1 MVSISYT
8 QEFRKQAK
16 RLAKKYRSLAD
27 DLEAFVDEL
36 SQNPNMG
43 KDLGSG
49 VRKIR
54 MAVKSKGKGKSGG
67 MRVIT
72 FSVIVSQTDTEI
84 TLLTVYDKSEKESIS
99 DKEIKKMLLES
110 IEQR

>member
-1 MVSISYT
+1 M
-8 QEFRKQAK
+8 
-16 RLAKKYRSLAD
+16 
-27 DLEAFVDEL
+27 EAFVSEL
-36 SQNPNMG
+36 SQNPNIG
-43 KDLGSG
+43 TDLGNG

-72 FSVIVSQTDTEI
+72 FNIIIDRTDTEI
-84 TLLTVYDKSEKESIS
+84 TLLSMYDKSGKESIS
-99 DKEIKKMLLES
+99 DKEIKMLLES

>member
-1 MVSISYT
+1 MVDISYT

-27 DLEAFVDEL
+27 DLEAFVSEL
-36 SQNPNMG
+36 SQNPNIG
-43 KDLGSG
+43 TDLGNG

-72 FSVIVSQTDTEI
+72 LNVIIDRTDTEI
-84 TLLTVYDKSEKESIS
+84 TLLSMYDKSGKESIS
-99 DKEIKKMLLES
+99 DKEIKMLLES

>member
-27 DLEAFVDEL
+27 DLQAFVDEL

-49 VRKIR
+49 VREIR

-72 FSVIVSQTDTEI
+72 FNVIVDQTDTEI

-99 DKEIKKMLLES
+99 DKEIKMLFES

>member
-27 DLEAFVDEL
+27 DLEAFVD
-36 SQNPNMG
+36 MG

>member
-27 DLEAFVDEL
+27 DLQASVDEL

-72 FSVIVSQTDTEI
+72 FNVIVNQTDTEI

-99 DKEIKKMLLES
+99 DKEIKMLLES

>member
-1 MVSISYT
+1 M
-8 QEFRKQAK
+8 
-16 RLAKKYRSLAD
+16 
-27 DLEAFVDEL
+27 DEL

-54 MAVKSKGKGKSGG
+54 MAVKSKRKGKSGG

-72 FSVIVSQTDTEI
+72 FNVIVNQTDTEI

-99 DKEIKKMLLES
+99 DKEIKMLLES

>member
-1 MVSISYT
+1 MVVISYT

-27 DLEAFVDEL
+27 DLEAFVNEL

-43 KDLGSG
+43 KDLGNG

-72 FSVIVSQTDTEI
+72 FNVIIDRTDTEI
-84 TLLTVYDKSEKESIS
+84 TLLSMYDKSEKESIS
-99 DKEIKKMLLES
+99 DKEIKTLLES

>member
-1 MVSISYT
+1 MVVISYT

-27 DLEAFVDEL
+27 DLEAFVNEL

-43 KDLGSG
+43 KDLGNG

-72 FSVIVSQTDTEI
+72 FNVIIDRT
-84 TLLTVYDKSEKESIS
+84 TLLSMYDKSEKESIS
-99 DKEIKKMLLES
+99 DKEIKMLLES

>member
-1 MVSISYT
+1 M
-8 QEFRKQAK
+8 
-16 RLAKKYRSLAD
+16 
-27 DLEAFVDEL
+27 
-36 SQNPNMG
+36 
-43 KDLGSG
+43 
-49 VRKIR
+49 RKIR

-72 FSVIVSQTDTEI
+72 FNVIVDQADTEI

-99 DKEIKKMLLES
+99 DKEIRMLLES

>member
-1 MVSISYT
+1 M
-8 QEFRKQAK
+8 
-16 RLAKKYRSLAD
+16 
-27 DLEAFVDEL
+27 EAFVSEL

-43 KDLGSG
+43 TDLGNG

-72 FSVIVSQTDTEI
+72 FNVIIDRTDTEI
-84 TLLTVYDKSEKESIS
+84 TLLSMYDKSEKESIS
-99 DKEIKKMLLES
+99 DKEIKMLLES

>member
-1 MVSISYT
+1 MVVISYT

-16 RLAKKYRSLAD
+16 RLAKKYRSLVD
-27 DLEAFVDEL
+27 DLEAFVSEL
-36 SQNPNMG
+36 SQNPNIG
-43 KDLGSG
+43 TDLGNG

-72 FSVIVSQTDTEI
+72 FNVIIDRTDTEI
-84 TLLTVYDKSEKESIS
+84 TLLSMYDKSEKESIS
-99 DKEIKKMLLES
+99 DKEIKMLLES

>member
-1 MVSISYT
+1 MVVISYT

-27 DLEAFVDEL
+27 DLEAFVSEL

-43 KDLGSG
+43 TDLGNG

-72 FSVIVSQTDTEI
+72 LNVIIDRTDTEI
-84 TLLTVYDKSEKESIS
+84 TLLSMYDKSGKESIS
-99 DKEIKKMLLES
+99 DKEIKMLLES

>member
-1 MVSISYT
+1 MVVISYT

-27 DLEAFVDEL
+27 DLEAFVSEL
-36 SQNPNMG
+36 SQNPNIG
-43 KDLGSG
+43 TDLGNG

-72 FSVIVSQTDTEI
+72 LNVIIDRTDTEI
-84 TLLTVYDKSEKESIS
+84 TLLSMYDKSGKESIS
-99 DKEIKKMLLES
+99 DKEIKMLLES

>member
-36 SQNPNMG
+36 SLNPNMG

-72 FSVIVSQTDTEI
+72 FSVIVNQADTEI

-99 DKEIKKMLLES
+99 DKEIKMLLES
-110 IEQR
+110 IGQR

>member
-16 RLAKKYRSLAD
+16 RLAKKYRSLAE

-54 MAVKSKGKGKSGG
+54 MAVKSKRKGKSGG

-72 FSVIVSQTDTEI
+72 FNVIVNQTDTEI

-99 DKEIKKMLLES
+99 DKEIKMLLES